1 MMKKERKKTTFKCSL
16 INFNNCIKHTKGE
29 IKLYVIHLLSKL
41 LKPYTKK
48 IIHEKTKTKPK
59 VNFEKKS

>member
-1 MMKKERKKTTFKCSL
+1 MNKHCMMKQETKKTTTFKCSL
-16 INFNNCIKHTKGE
+16 INFNNCIKHTEGE

-48 IIHEKTKTKPK
+48 
-59 VNFEKKS
+59 